1 MLVETTRKAV
11 GDNFEPGALW
21 DKWSVVAEQK
31 PDGQY
36 YFLCLD
42 WVLFRLFETRADN
55 NSKYTVAQEK
65 MIGLMA
71 EGVGQRATTDYT
83 HEKFYEALND
93 GGNQH
98 FGLKPY
104 ELAGKSKDEIR
115 KVVKEQAV
123 VVAWAGQ
130 PIPKSVAHV
139 SVKFN
144 DEWESKLGDMH
155 QVGLASAAVPRS
167 VTTALTTG
175 SR

>member
-1 MLVETTRKAV
+1 MRLIELIDYLRSSVHTRCFMPETA
-11 GDNFEPGALW
+11 DEANF
-21 DKWSVVAEQK
+21 Q
-31 PDGQY
+31 Q
-36 YFLCLD
+36 
-42 WVLFRLFETRADN
+42 
-55 NSKYTVAQEK
+55 

-93 GGNQH
+93 GGNQR

-130 PIPKSVAHV
+130 PIPKSVTHV

-155 QVGLASAAVPRS
+155 QVGLGSAAVTRN